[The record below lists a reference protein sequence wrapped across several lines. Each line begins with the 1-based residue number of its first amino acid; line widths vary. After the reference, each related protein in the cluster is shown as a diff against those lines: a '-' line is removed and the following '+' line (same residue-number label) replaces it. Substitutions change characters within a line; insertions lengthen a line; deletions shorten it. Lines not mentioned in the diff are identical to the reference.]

1 MKALVS
7 ASELRTLLQSGED
20 ILVLD
25 CRMDLM
31 NPEKAR
37 ERYDAEHI
45 PGAHFL
51 SLETDLSG
59 PKTPGSSRHPLPSRE
74 ALTALYSRLGIT
86 PRTKVI
92 SCDDTDHAGA
102 ARAWWLLKWMGHDEA
117 QVLDGGLNAWKS
129 AGGKVDSGA
138 PQTRPA
144 TSYVPRDGGHLT
156 ARYDEKVPLLVDSRA
171 PERFR
176 GDVEP
181 IDPVAG
187 HIPGAR
193 NFFYKQ
199 LLAADGRFKP
209 MDEVLSLFEAFASMD
224 ALKNSVFYCGSGV
237 TACVN
242 LLALEACG
250 LGMPRLYPG
259 SWSEYCQDPSR
270 PVERG

>member
-1 MKALVS
+1 
-7 ASELRTLLQSGED
+7 
-20 ILVLD
+20 
-25 CRMDLM
+25 MDLM

-37 ERYDAEHI
+37 ERYTEGHI

-74 ALTALYSRLGIT
+74 ALAAIYSSLGIT
-86 PRTKVI
+86 PTTTVVTY
-92 SCDDTDHAGA
+92 DDTDHAGA
-102 ARAWWLLKWMGHDEA
+102 ARGWWLLKWMGHEGA
-117 QVLDGGLNAWKS
+117 FVLDGGLNAWKTAGEKLDS
-129 AGGKVDSGA
+129 AA
-138 PQTRPA
+138 PKARRA
-144 TSYVPRDGGHLT
+144 TSFVVRAGDRLT
-156 ARYDEKVPLLVDSRA
+156 ARFDEKVPLLVDSRA
-171 PERFR
+171 PERYR

-209 MDEVLSLFEAFASMD
+209 MDEVLSLFEAFAPME
-224 ALKNSVFYCGSGV
+224 ALKNSIFYCGSGV

-250 LGMPRLYPG
+250 IGMPRLYPG
-259 SWSEYCQDPSR
+259 SWSEYCQDRAR